1 MRSSRGRASGRASQG
16 HDSCPAARL
25 RDAMTV
31 GNATSF
37 RHTAYYHDSEPAWR
51 KWMLLLVG
59 RHLRP
64 VARTSLHAREMKK
77 LKSMQFYAD
86 EVGDGDSPSVACDCR
101 RGLKM
106 LCDHMHV
113 VACRAPSAAR
123 FRQRSEESGRMRQ
136 DAVEKQ
142 RSLAITP
149 GNWEATQPIPP
160 QTSLTSLQHHLQY
173 VHFIRFS
180 GPLHDML
187 QP

>member
-1 MRSSRGRASGRASQG
+1 MPRRRSNQETGIADVLEGWKMRSSRGRASGRASQG

-51 KWMLLLVG
+51 KLDVAACRAESTYCG
-59 RHLRP
+59 AYDFACAGDEEVQVYAILRGW
-64 VARTSLHAREMKK
+64 S
-77 LKSMQFYAD
+77 
-86 EVGDGDSPSVACDCR
+86 GDGDSPPAACDCR

-113 VACRAPSAAR
+113 VACRAPSAAH
-123 FRQRSEESGRMRQ
+123 FRQRSEEPGRMQ

-149 GNWEATQPIPP
+149 GNLEAT
-160 QTSLTSLQHHLQY
+160 
-173 VHFIRFS
+173 
-180 GPLHDML
+180 
-187 QP
+187 